1 MTFKNKGLSEA
12 GFTLLEILVALAL
25 VSVILMMV
33 AGSSYSSRKNLDEL
47 MANIER
53 TIRFSTD
60 EAAMKNQFVRLSV
73 SLDGEEQKISLEYS
87 DDPNLVIDT
96 SPKEENDSD
105 DEDASKK
112 KNDNFTPVSDFSSD
126 EFNIPVGVKIVGVG
140 TGIQNKLV
148 TEGDAQLYFYPT
160 GEKDSAIIIFAT
172 DDEMAY
178 LIVEPFKQVIDRN
191 YIPYDSEITEENF
204 TEKSLD
210 MAQNFFKEWQSK

>member
-105 DEDASKK
+105 DEDANKK

>member
-96 SPKEENDSD
+96 SPKEEDDSD
-105 DEDASKK
+105 DEDANKK

-191 YIPYDSEITEENF
+191 YIPYDSETTEENF

>member
-105 DEDASKK
+105 DEDANKK

-178 LIVEPFKQVIDRN
+178 LIVEPFKQVIERN
-191 YIPYDSEITEENF
+191 YIPYDSEITE
-204 TEKSLD
+204 
-210 MAQNFFKEWQSK
+210 